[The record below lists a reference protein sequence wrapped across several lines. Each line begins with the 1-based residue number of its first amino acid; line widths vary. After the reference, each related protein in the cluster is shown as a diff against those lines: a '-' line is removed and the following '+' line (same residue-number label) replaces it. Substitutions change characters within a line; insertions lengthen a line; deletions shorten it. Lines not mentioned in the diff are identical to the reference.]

1 MVPLCNVVS
10 GYVGRKSKEMVI
22 CGIRLFFNFYVCIKF
37 WEMAFSEVF
46 YLSRQFFLFYLL
58 R

>member
-1 MVPLCNVVS
+1 MLEEKV
-10 GYVGRKSKEMVI
+10 KKMVI